1 VSKLRRVAY
10 AWLPAMAYMA
20 LIFVLSAQPRLPI
33 APGLLGWD
41 KLQHWLA
48 YMVMGL
54 LLIRAAY
61 ETPLPRISPYLLA
74 LIIGAAYAASDEY
87 HQSFVPGRTMSIWDW
102 LADLTGLL
110 FALAVVYLYRR
121 YRRR

>member
-1 VSKLRRVAY
+1 MSDGKRLARGYV
-10 AWLPAMAYMA
+10 AWLPVIAYMGI
-20 LIFVLSAQPRLPI
+20 IFVLSAQPKLPTP
-33 APGLLGWD
+33 PGLLGWD
-41 KLQHWLA
+41 KFQHYLA

-61 ETPLPRISPYLLA
+61 GMPLA

-87 HQSFVPGRTMSIWDW
+87 HQSFVPGRNMDVRDW
-102 LADLTGLL
+102 LADVAGLL
-110 FALAVVYLYRR
+110 VALAVVYLYRR